1 MSGTQRL
8 DQWLYFA
15 RLIKSRSQAQ
25 AFIEERVVR
34 INRVAV
40 EKVAATLKPGDVLTL
55 PYERNV
61 RVVRVL
67 ALATRRGPPPEAR
80 ALYEEIA
87 S

>member
-1 MSGTQRL
+1 MSAAQRI

-25 AFIEERVVR
+25 AFIESRVVR
-34 INRVAV
+34 LNRVAV

-55 PYERNV
+55 PFERDV

-67 ALATRRGPPPEAR
+67 ALATRRGPADEAR
-80 ALYEEIA
+80 ALYEEID
-87 S
+87 

>member
-1 MSGTQRL
+1 MSATQRI

-25 AFIEERVVR
+25 KFIESRVVR
-34 INRVAV
+34 LNRVAV

-55 PYERNV
+55 PFERDV

-67 ALATRRGPPPEAR
+67 ALATRRGPADEAR
-80 ALYEEIA
+80 ALYEEID
-87 S
+87 

>member
-1 MSGTQRL
+1 LSATQRI

-25 AFIEERVVR
+25 KFIESRVVR
-34 INRVAV
+34 LNRVAV

-55 PYERNV
+55 PFERDV

-67 ALATRRGPPPEAR
+67 ALATRRGPADEAR
-80 ALYEEIA
+80 ALYEEID
-87 S
+87 